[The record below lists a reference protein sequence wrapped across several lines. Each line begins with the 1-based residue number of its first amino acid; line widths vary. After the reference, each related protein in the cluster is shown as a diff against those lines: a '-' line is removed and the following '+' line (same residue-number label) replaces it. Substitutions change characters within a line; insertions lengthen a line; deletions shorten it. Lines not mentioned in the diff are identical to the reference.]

1 MAGLGASDCE
11 HVTRGLLAQPT
22 NAITSLGFALAGG
35 WVISRAL
42 RSGRRVEPLVFG
54 ASIIATGVG
63 SFLYHGPQ
71 PPHAD
76 AAHDASI
83 LILLSQVIVYEGRGR
98 LMKRPPEPRSFR
110 LAVASLGIAAVL
122 FAFGRTSSPL
132 CDPDSPVQLHGA
144 WHVVVAL
151 SLAAYG
157 RARLENP
164 AGDGTAL

>member
-1 MAGLGASDCE
+1 
-11 HVTRGLLAQPT
+11 
-22 NAITSLGFALAGG
+22 
-35 WVISRAL
+35 
-42 RSGRRVEPLVFG
+42 
-54 ASIIATGVG
+54 
-63 SFLYHGPQ
+63 
-71 PPHAD
+71 
-76 AAHDASI
+76 
-83 LILLSQVIVYEGRGR
+83 
-98 LMKRPPEPRSFR
+98 
-110 LAVASLGIAAVL
+110 L